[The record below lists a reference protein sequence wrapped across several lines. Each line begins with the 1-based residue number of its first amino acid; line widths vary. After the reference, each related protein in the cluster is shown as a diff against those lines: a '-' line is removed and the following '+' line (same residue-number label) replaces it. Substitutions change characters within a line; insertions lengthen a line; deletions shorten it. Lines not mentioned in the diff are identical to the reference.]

1 MKTIRLTTS
10 QALVKFLNQQYVEFD
25 GKKERFIKGVFTIFG
40 HGNVVGI
47 GQALQE
53 NPGELEVYQGRNEQ
67 GMAHAA
73 VAFAKQKHRKQI
85 MACSS
90 SVGPGSANMVTSAA
104 TATANNIPVLLLP
117 SDVFATR
124 QPDPVLQQIEQ
135 THDLSLST
143 NDAFRAVSKYWDRV
157 SRPEQL
163 MSAMINAMRVLT
175 DPADTGAVTIA
186 LPQDV
191 QGEAWDFPES
201 FFRERTHLIERREP
215 SQESIRNAV
224 KLIKSKKKP
233 LLIFGGGV
241 RYSEAAD
248 AFAAFAEK
256 FHIPFSETQAGKSGL
271 ESNHPLNLGGVG
283 VTGNSAA
290 NKIAQSADLII
301 GVGTRFTD
309 FTTSSKLFY
318 AETDVLTINIS
329 EFHASKLEATKI
341 VADAKVGLEALS
353 SALEGYKSGYET
365 EIEEAKSEWNQ
376 ELTRLKNIAYT
387 GEEFIPEIKGHF
399 DHSLS
404 EYKDS
409 LSTELVQT
417 TVLGKVNELIA
428 PDSIIT
434 CAAGSLPGDLQR
446 MWISNERNTY
456 HLEYGYSCMGY
467 EIASALG
474 AKMAEPDKEVYAM
487 VGDGS
492 YLMLHSELVTSIQE
506 GVKINIVL
514 FDNSGFGCINNL
526 QMDNGIESFGTEFR
540 VRNPRTGQLDGD
552 IMRINFAQSAAAY
565 GAKTYEVYTMEE
577 LEYAIEDSKKQS
589 VSTLIDIKVLPK
601 TMTDGYDSW
610 WHVGV
615 AAVSESSDVQ
625 TAFEG
630 KESQLQKARKY

>member
-1 MKTIRLTTS
+1 
-10 QALVKFLNQQYVEFD
+10 
-25 GKKERFIKGVFTIFG
+25 
-40 HGNVVGI
+40 
-47 GQALQE
+47 
-53 NPGELEVYQGRNEQ
+53 
-67 GMAHAA
+67 
-73 VAFAKQKHRKQI
+73 
-85 MACSS
+85 
-90 SVGPGSANMVTSAA
+90 
-104 TATANNIPVLLLP
+104 
-117 SDVFATR
+117 
-124 QPDPVLQQIEQ
+124 
-135 THDLSLST
+135 
-143 NDAFRAVSKYWDRV
+143 
-157 SRPEQL
+157 
-163 MSAMINAMRVLT
+163 
-175 DPADTGAVTIA
+175 
-186 LPQDV
+186 
-191 QGEAWDFPES
+191 
-201 FFRERTHLIERREP
+201 
-215 SQESIRNAV
+215 
-224 KLIKSKKKP
+224 
-233 LLIFGGGV
+233 
-241 RYSEAAD
+241 
-248 AFAAFAEK
+248 
-256 FHIPFSETQAGKSGL
+256 
-271 ESNHPLNLGGVG
+271 
-283 VTGNSAA
+283 GNSAA

-365 EIEEAKSEWNQ
+365 EIEEAKLKWNQ

-387 GEEFIPEIKGHF
+387 GKEFIPEIKGHF
-399 DHSLS
+399 DDSLS

-506 GVKINIVL
+506 GIKINIVL

-552 IMRINFAQSAAAY
+552 IMRINFAQSGAAY

-615 AAVSESSDVQ
+615 AAVSESSNVQ